1 MGQVI
6 NKANIESAFKVIRN
20 EGKKVVF
27 TNGCFDLL
35 HVGHVRY
42 LNSAKKLGDILVVGL
57 NSDQSVKKLKGPSR
71 PIQNENDRAEILASL
86 GSVDYVIVFDEETPL
101 ELIHQVKPDILT
113 KGGDYKIETIVGSD
127 YVLARGGKVQPL
139 EFVDGKST
147 SLLVSKMKN

>member
-6 NKANIESAFKVIRN
+6 NTANIESAFKVIRN